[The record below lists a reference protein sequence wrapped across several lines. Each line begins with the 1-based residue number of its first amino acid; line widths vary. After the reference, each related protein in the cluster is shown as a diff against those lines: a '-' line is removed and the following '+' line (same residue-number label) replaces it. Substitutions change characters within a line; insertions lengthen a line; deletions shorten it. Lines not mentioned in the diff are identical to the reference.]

1 MNPPNT
7 IASDTLVEAVAR
19 GITPEVL
26 KASEYYCDVPPEEVW
41 SRPRYG
47 HLKDHA
53 TFITQAALTAI
64 EAAGYAV
71 VPREPTQDMISAG
84 IIERHDQPTPEAWSL
99 ATANIY
105 RAMINASQGGGE

>member
-1 MNPPNT
+1 MTPPNP

-19 GITPEVL
+19 AMADEMKSNSVYVSDDLRNCLIDGGLFDLHGT
-26 KASEYYCDVPPEEVW
+26 A
-41 SRPRYG
+41 
-47 HLKDHA
+47 
-53 TFITQAALTAI
+53 QAALTAI
-64 EAAGYAV
+64 ADAGYAV
-71 VPREPTQDMISAG
+71 VPREPTRDMISAG